1 MKNRAGVVESSRI
14 KKFYLLE
21 FVTPIVLYYCH
32 YSFKKV
38 SYLRVLNKYIHTYI
52 SMFRALRPHFMKST
66 PHESH
71 FRVSSIQKFTE
82 LFFVS
87 FQDLNGQFNSIRK
100 QVSDLH
106 RDVTTRRCLT
116 SYKKVENIVLEC
128 TTLTDQLEKTDQ
140 LMQERKSLFQRM
152 WEEEQQ
158 RITTEQAIFKEQ
170 VNLNRLAHWQH
181 AAFRFQGQWF
191 SKELKDCFFF

>member
-1 MKNRAGVVESSRI
+1 MDRA
-14 KKFYLLE
+14 
-21 FVTPIVLYYCH
+21 
-32 YSFKKV
+32 
-38 SYLRVLNKYIHTYI
+38 I
-52 SMFRALRPHFMKST
+52 SMFRAFCPTFMKST
-66 PHESH
+66 PDESH
-71 FRVSSIQKFTE
+71 FRVSSIQNLTE
-82 LFFVS
+82 SSFLSFFLS

-170 VNLNRLAHWQH
+170 VNLNRVAHWQH
-181 AAFRFQGQWF
+181 AGFRFQGPWF